1 MPKPASP
8 PGHCEL
14 GGNDLKIAILGWG
27 SLIWDIRPEFDEFHE
42 EWLCDGPE
50 LKLEFSRISESRK
63 RALTL
68 VIDEQC
74 GEVCR
79 VAYALSKRKRLND
92 AVCDLRCREGTILE
106 RIGYASVG
114 NAGSGQPNVPDT
126 VRAWA
131 KEKKIDAVV
140 WTGLQSNF
148 ESETKK
154 PFSIPQA
161 LTHLK
166 ELAADGKAMAAEYV
180 WRAPNFV
187 RTPLRSALEVEP
199 WFAHLDAAQR

>member
-1 MPKPASP
+1 M
-8 PGHCEL
+8 
-14 GGNDLKIAILGWG
+14 KIAILGWG
-27 SLIWDIRPEFDEFHE
+27 SLIWDVRPEFDSFHE
-42 EWLCDGPE
+42 GWLSDGPE

-79 VAYALSKRKRLND
+79 VAYALSKRKRLDD

-106 RIGYASVG
+106 RIGYVFVG
-114 NAGSGQPNVPDT
+114 NGGSGVPKVPDT
-126 VRAWA
+126 IEPWA
-131 KEKKIDAVV
+131 KKKKLDVVV

-148 ESETKK
+148 ESITKK
-154 PFSIPQA
+154 PFSIPEA
-161 LTHLK
+161 LAHLK
-166 ELAADGKAMAAEYV
+166 ELAADGKATAAEYV
-180 WRAPNFV
+180 WRAPKFV

-199 WFAHLDAAQR
+199 WFAHQEGGQG

>member
-1 MPKPASP
+1 
-8 PGHCEL
+8 
-14 GGNDLKIAILGWG
+14 LKIAILGWG
-27 SLIWDIRPEFDEFHE
+27 SLIWDPRPEFDKFHE
-42 EWLCDGPE
+42 DWLCDGPE

-74 GEVCR
+74 GGVCR
-79 VAYALSKRKRLND
+79 VAYAFSKRKSLND

-106 RIGYASVG
+106 RIGFTFVG
-114 NAGSGQPNVPDT
+114 NGSSGEPHVPGT
-126 VRAWA
+126 IRPWA
-131 KEKKIDAVV
+131 AEKKIDAVV

-148 ESETKK
+148 QSETQK
-154 PFSIPQA
+154 PFSIPEA

-166 ELAADGKAMAAEYV
+166 ELPADGKAKAAEYV
-180 WRAPNFV
+180 WRAPMFV

-199 WFAHLDAAQR
+199 WFPHQDGAQK